1 MTSTGRPET
10 VKANPP
16 SVSSVPRAGAV
27 ETMLFPGFERGG
39 RQGHH
44 LGRTEAHG
52 PRTTTSDDRTRSST
66 GTAINDGSGGAVR
79 DAISAGE
86 RICLPANQPTPEA
99 TTTTASP
106 IPRVV
111 CRCIRQPGPPGGHG
125 RYTGASDGG
134 TVLDSAAIARTVG
147 SDH

>member
-1 MTSTGRPET
+1 MTSTGRPDT

-27 ETMLFPGFERGG
+27 ETMLLPGLSAEVGKDTTWG
-39 RQGHH
+39 APK
-44 LGRTEAHG
+44 RTV
-52 PRTTTSDDRTRSST
+52 PRTTTSDDKTRSST

-111 CRCIRQPGPPGGHG
+111 CRCIRQPGPPRGHG